1 MLSAKPSMPTELASS
16 MSAFQLS
23 TVYRNV
29 LPTIMCATTSFP
41 PPDEGDADGEAEET
55 TEDAEVATDDWAAPE
70 DAEAEP
76 EDETAGDAEGVELKG
91 TIDEEEA
98 TESVDVLAEDKVPV
112 GRRVLEVDAGA
123 EDVTATRV
131 MVGKEAMDE
140 RISSLS
146 ARRRSA

>member
-41 PPDEGDADGEAEET
+41 PPDAGDADGEAEGT
-55 TEDAEVATDDWAAPE
+55 TDDAEAVTDDWAAPE

-76 EDETAGDAEGVELKG
+76 EDETAGDAEGVEVED
-91 TIDEEEA
+91 TREEEEA
-98 TESVDVLAEDKVPV
+98 TENVDAPAEEEDPV
-112 GRRVLEVDAGA
+112 GAGIFEVDAGA
-123 EDVTATRV
+123 EEEAATRV
-131 MVGKEAMDE
+131 MVGKTAMDE
-140 RISSLS
+140 RAVSPS